1 MDKGSLDRN
10 QGFCAISIEVEMG
23 VVNLLLVV
31 TGIGGFWE
39 RRNDAGFFKVG
50 LSSRGLRAMVTFL
63 SLKKFNRV
71 EGWTFLFRIGNC

>member
-39 RRNDAGFFKVG
+39 RRNDAGFF
-50 LSSRGLRAMVTFL
+50 SR
-63 SLKKFNRV
+63 K
-71 EGWTFLFRIGNC
+71 